1 VFTLPAH
8 GLNGAGILGQAIPP
22 GGIVNLGCRKGGG
35 LCGAAGGLCCCGCDI
50 RGGACCG
57 SVMLA
62 DVVGLSSAGGW
73 VDDCC
78 EGRELATEGR
88 SWNPGWDLLR
98 SMFIAAAAA
107 CLVASSS
114 S

>member
-1 VFTLPAH
+1 M
-8 GLNGAGILGQAIPP
+8 
-22 GGIVNLGCRKGGG
+22 
-35 LCGAAGGLCCCGCDI
+35 
-50 RGGACCG
+50 
-57 SVMLA
+57 MLA
-62 DVVGLSSAGGW
+62 DVEGLSSAGGW